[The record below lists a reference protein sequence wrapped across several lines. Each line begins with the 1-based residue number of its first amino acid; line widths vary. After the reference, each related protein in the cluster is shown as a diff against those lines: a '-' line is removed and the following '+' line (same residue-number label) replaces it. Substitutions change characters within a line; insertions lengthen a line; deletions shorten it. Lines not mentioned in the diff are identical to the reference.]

1 MMKRLLVVAAGV
13 LVSALSLAQ
22 GWQKP
27 ELTFETLK
35 VSEVGGDTTIYY
47 LYNVGAD
54 AFFTQGNAYGTQAS
68 LGTPALKVIFEKYV
82 EAGAAWDGKTYLITD
97 SCRSKSSWMQLFI
110 DNETNMYVDH
120 NQQADYMWQIED
132 RGNGVYRFFGADVN
146 PLYNQLN
153 YYGSY
158 MGYDYMVGDEAPF
171 TGPIRP
177 LLEVDNAEI
186 DHEYWVDWKL
196 VGYDAY
202 HAYAPLRATY
212 DAAMA
217 LKATMDKIAGEY
229 PEVNLDGA
237 DKVYANT
244 ASTQAELDS
253 TRSVLNAVYGLAEY
267 VLEVQTMY
275 PAVDVTKAQALL
287 RSGNPTTA
295 MVDEMM
301 AALRHDVRDEEV
313 AEYTKGATEDDPND
327 ITPLMQNPDF
337 EEGNTNGWN
346 ITFASGTNATNIGYQ
361 GASYNNNGVSINK
374 FIEVWSNARYNSNY
388 PDYRTFGDGSM
399 SQTITQLPAGV
410 YSFECDAIAVTQ
422 DQSSVPCKGVYLFA
436 TGGDVDMQKP
446 VHTGNNAPEHFS
458 LKFASSGGDI
468 VLGMRTENSNANWM
482 AADNFRLMYY
492 GPLTDDPYKILLEGL
507 IANYEDEL
515 GNVEDVKCNAELRQA
530 YLDEIEKAR
539 SLTEGFKEEMAVVDS
554 IALLLS
560 QSIGDY
566 AKFPDKL
573 DALYQKQLAFEDSD
587 FPQLAQELGDLYME
601 WNEKYEEETLTK
613 EYIDNADQQMAQLII
628 DFITKNVEPGSDIT
642 ALIVNPDFNN
652 DFSGWSTT
660 GSRPAFGGKGAN
672 GQNIVGDTPTLDSG
686 NAEVYHASFNMY
698 QLIRNMPKG
707 SFTITCQAF
716 ERNDNNNNRAYIDDW
731 AQGPRAGISAVLY
744 ANEFETKVNNIMA
757 FGNPEPQYQA
767 LTTNDA
773 GETVNHWSCDR
784 YIEEDYNFYIPNSME
799 GANFFFNISPETYI
813 VKTEITLENDGDSI
827 LIGLKC
833 PATNS
838 WVIFDNFHLIYNGSG
853 KDSYIPAMDG
863 LITSLT
869 DASADEII
877 LGQDARTAALDA
889 IKALEDAKTGTIDD
903 CTTAISKGNEALAYA
918 RESESLYSKLT
929 SAYESLFETMI
940 LHEDDE
946 NVSTEALN
954 QASALCSQA
963 ESALR
968 DFNLSN
974 DEVKTLI
981 DEMEQAGYALLLPA
995 GEYIAISDDIFYR
1008 WTAADATGEKVEQV
1022 TPENNIGTPI
1032 VQSVWGDTNVNYL
1045 TYADLSDA
1053 STLIINVSSG
1063 NPRVLLN
1070 RTVDGGQV
1078 ANGQLFETNGNASDY
1093 QTVIDNG
1100 DGTKTFIINLAK
1112 IREEWGFVHLHA
1124 IKGANWANVVVTSI
1138 LIGYRDGLP
1147 VAIDTIAKAQPQTA
1161 VAGIYSITG
1170 AKQQGL
1176 QRGINI
1182 VRTADGKS
1190 AKVLIK

>member
-1 MMKRLLVVAAGV
+1 MKKRLLVFAAGM
-13 LVSALSLAQ
+13 LVGILSFAQ

-27 ELTFETLK
+27 ELKFETLK
-35 VSEVGGDTTIYY
+35 VSEAGVDTTIYY

-82 EAGAAWDGKTYLITD
+82 EEGSSWDGKTYLITD

-120 NQQADYMWQIED
+120 NQQANYMWEIED
-132 RGNGVYRFFGADVN
+132 RGNGVYRFYGADIN
-146 PLYNQLN
+146 PDYNQLI

-158 MGYDYMVGDEAPF
+158 MGYDYTEGATL

-186 DHEYWVDWKL
+186 DHEYWVDWML
-196 VGYDAY
+196 VSSETY

-217 LKATMDKIAGEY
+217 LKAVMDRISDEY
-229 PEVNLDGA
+229 SGMIGVSGA
-237 DKVYANT
+237 KAVFDNT
-244 ASTQAELDS
+244 ESTTAELDS
-253 TRSVLNAVYGLAEY
+253 VRNDLNTAISLADY
-267 VLEVQTMY
+267 VIEVQALY
-275 PAVDVTKAQALL
+275 PTISTANAEALL
-287 RSGNPTTA
+287 KSGSATR
-295 MVDEMM
+295 DEMN
-301 AALRHDVRDEEV
+301 AELAVLRHDVRDVEV
-313 AEYTKGATEDDPND
+313 AEYTEGATEDDPHD

-337 EEGNTNGWN
+337 GDNVNGWN
-346 ITFASGTNATNIGYQ
+346 ITFKSGTNATNIGHQ
-361 GASYNNNGVSINK
+361 TASYSNNGVSINR

-436 TGGDVDMQKP
+436 IGGDVDMQKS

-468 VLGMRTENSNANWM
+468 VLGLKAENSNANWM
-482 AADNFRLMYY
+482 AADNFRLIYY
-492 GPLTDDPYKILLEGL
+492 GPLTSDPYKVLLEGL

-515 GNVEDVKCNAELRQA
+515 GDVNAVKANAQVREA
-530 YLDEIEKAR
+530 YLNEIDKAR
-539 SLTEGFKEEMAVVDS
+539 SLTEGYKEEMAVIDS
-554 IALLLS
+554 IAGVMA
-560 QSIGDY
+560 QSISDY
-566 AKFPDKL
+566 AKFPGIMS
-573 DALYQKQLAFEDSD
+573 ALYQKQLAFEDSD

-601 WNEKYEEETLTK
+601 WNEKYEEEPLTK

-686 NAEVYHASFNMY
+686 NAEVFHASFNMY

-716 ERNDNNNNRAYIDDW
+716 ERNDNNDNHAYIDDW

-744 ANEFETKVNNIMA
+744 ANEFETKVNNVMA

-853 KDSYIPAMDG
+853 KDAYIPAVDG

-869 DASADEII
+869 DASGDDVI
-877 LGQDARTAALDA
+877 LGNDARTAATKA
-889 IKALEDAKTGTIDD
+889 IADLEAAKAETATIED
-903 CTTAISKGNEALAYA
+903 CTTAISQGNEALAYA
-918 RESESLYSKLT
+918 RESATLYNQLEG
-929 SAYESLFETMI
+929 AYEKIFETI
-940 LHEDDE
+940 LLHEDDE
-946 NVSTEALN
+946 DVSPEAIDN
-954 QASALCSQA
+954 A
-963 ESALR
+963 SALR
-968 DFNLSN
+968 DKAENALINFNLTN
-974 DEVKTLI
+974 DEVKALI

-995 GEYIAISDDIFYR
+995 GEYIAISDDIFFR
-1008 WTAADATGEKVEQV
+1008 WSAADASGEKVEQV

-1053 STLIINVSSG
+1053 SALVITVSSG
-1063 NPRVLLN
+1063 NPRVMLN

-1100 DGTKTFIINLAK
+1100 DGTKTFIIDLAK
-1112 IREEWGFVHLHA
+1112 ICDEWGFVHLHA
-1124 IKGANWANVVVTSI
+1124 IKGANWADVVVTSI
-1138 LIGYRDGLP
+1138 LIGYRNGLP
-1147 VAIDTIAKAQPQTA
+1147 EPDAIENIAADVQAPTA
-1161 VAGIYSITG
+1161 FSGIYSITG
-1170 AKQQGL
+1170 AKQQSL
-1176 QRGINI
+1176 LRGINI
-1182 VRTADGKS
+1182 VNGK
-1190 AKVLIK
+1190 KVLVK